1 MDQTRILAWNC
12 RGLGDTSAISELKKL
27 CFQHKPSIIFLS
39 ETKRTTMEMTSIRPD
54 LGFDQCFAV
63 DCVGRGGGL
72 AMLWRDDF
80 SLTIS
85 TFSQSHLD
93 VEIVDPGEGK
103 WRLTGFYGRPEAA
116 RRKESW
122 TLLKSLKA
130 ASSQPWLCLEALN
143 FCDFK
148 EMGFKGPQFTF
159 IRKMHDTIIKER
171 LDRVLMNPGWSGMFP
186 GAFSHHLLAL
196 KSDHAPILVI
206 ATKTMNGFQHKRT
219 KLFRFENYW
228 IKDPDCEGKIKDGW
242 KTVERDTNM
251 SRVLSKI
258 ASCGSLLM
266 DWSQHKFGNIPERI
280 KLLQNELLSAR
291 NGSAHDNSL
300 GRMEALEQELNDW
313 QRREEVLWKQRSRVQ
328 WGSLVTD
335 KTGVEGLC
343 IKYFRD
349 LFTSK
354 YTGPNS
360 SILSALQ
367 GRVSPLMANNLDRD
381 FTSSEVLVALKQIH
395 SSKAPGPDG
404 MNANFYKNYWHIIGG
419 DIISI
424 ALNFLN
430 NGLWLKSIL
439 PHIISNN
446 QSAFVP
452 GRLIYDNIM
461 VAFEAIHH
469 LKNKKVGRRGHMA
482 VKLDLSKAFD
492 RVELNFLEDTMRAM
506 GFPERWI
513 NRVMTCVRTV
523 EYSVLINGC
532 PTKKFTPSRGI
543 RQGDPLSPFLF
554 LLCAE
559 GLSALLSRAIRRGD
573 LKGLTW
579 CRGYPCLSHLF
590 FANDS
595 LLFGEASVQEATRLL
610 EILKEYEG
618 VSGQQINLDK
628 AKYFPNGDLLG
639 ASVGAKAS
647 MVWRGVVDGLGILK
661 LGSTWRIG
669 TGQDI
674 RLWRDNWLPSG
685 AIPRPQSAL
694 IQQDMDDRVSAFID
708 VNTGCWKEGDVRQQ
722 FCAEDAESILHI
734 PLSRSCS
741 VDRLIWLG
749 TNNGKFSVK
758 SAYKY
763 AWELIF
769 GTQHHAH
776 DQILKPVWRS
786 VCFARRALN
795 EIAHRIAHMHSPLPP
810 WEGVWVGTLPSA
822 IGTDLV
828 S

>member
-39 ETKRTTMEMTSIRPD
+39 ETKRTAMEMTSIRPD

-85 TFSQSHLD
+85 TFSQSHID
-93 VEIVDPGEGK
+93 VEIVDPGGGK

-116 RRKESW
+116 RREESW

-130 ASSQPWLCLEALN
+130 ASSQPWLCLGDFNEILRQSEKAGGNQRPYKQMEVFAEALN

-159 IRKMHDTIIKER
+159 IRKMHDNIIKER

-228 IKDPDCEGKIKDGW
+228 IKDPD
-242 KTVERDTNM
+242 
-251 SRVLSKI
+251 
-258 ASCGSLLM
+258 
-266 DWSQHKFGNIPERI
+266 SQ
-280 KLLQNELLSAR
+280 
-291 NGSAHDNSL
+291 DNSL

-328 WGSLVTD
+328 WLKEGDKNTAFFHNRASARHKKNHIAGLLDDRGSLVTD
-335 KTGVEGLC
+335 KRGVEGLC

-381 FTSSEVLVALKQIH
+381 FTSSE
-395 SSKAPGPDG
+395 
-404 MNANFYKNYWHIIGG
+404 
-419 DIISI
+419 
-424 ALNFLN
+424 
-430 NGLWLKSIL
+430 
-439 PHIISNN
+439 
-446 QSAFVP
+446 SAFVP

-461 VAFEAIHH
+461 VAIEAIHH

-482 VKLDLSKAFD
+482 IKLDLSKAFD
-492 RVELNFLEDTMRAM
+492 KVEWNFLEDTMRAM

-543 RQGDPLSPFLF
+543 RQGDPLSLFLF

-573 LKGLTW
+573 LKGLTL
-579 CRGYPCLSHLF
+579 CRGCPCLSHLF
-590 FANDS
+590 FADDS
-595 LLFGEASVQEATRLL
+595 LLFGEASVQEATKLL

-628 AKYFPNGDLLG
+628 SSIFFSSNTSNVVQQGVMQTLNISKVIADDKYLGLPLIIGRKKAICFDSIRERVWSKIKGWKTKLLSRAGREILIKAVVQAIPTYCMGCFKLPQNFLLSLNSIISNFWWGDNTDRRRIHWLRWDLVCKPKRFGGLGFRDFRAFNLAMLAKQSWRLMQDRTTLCYQILRAKYFPNGDVLG

-661 LGSTWRIG
+661 LGFTWRIG

-685 AIPRPQSAL
+685 AIPRPRSAL

-708 VNTGCWKEGDVRQQ
+708 VNTGC
-722 FCAEDAESILHI
+722 
-734 PLSRSCS
+734 
-741 VDRLIWLG
+741 
-749 TNNGKFSVK
+749 
-758 SAYKY
+758 
-763 AWELIF
+763 
-769 GTQHHAH
+769 
-776 DQILKPVWRS
+776 
-786 VCFARRALN
+786 
-795 EIAHRIAHMHSPLPP
+795 
-810 WEGVWVGTLPSA
+810 
-822 IGTDLV
+822 
-828 S
+828 